1 MTPTDV
7 KELLKRLLVEE
18 SFPVDVVDIPPLR
31 NLEATYSTTEAR
43 IKDVINQWN
52 KDGKIHVLPP
62 GSPDI
67 MEFYTKTDASS
78 PAKELLEFVTI
89 EAFLE
94 SVIAEQ
100 ALPIRFSDGG
110 FRLIT
115 LAMDDPTPYPV
126 KILHGAFRLAKKA
139 GAELQSP
146 QLEKVA
152 NRFEV
157 LLKEKGVK
165 AKMFHRGFQLEKSAE
180 TDIPLSQVKKLAEQI
195 DTTFGI
201 NYVLNAYEYANRDKA
216 TQTGWTS
223 ANICVSL
230 WRFPRHGT

>member
-18 SFPVDVVDIPPLR
+18 SFPIDIVDMASLQD
-31 NLEATYSTTEAR
+31 LEAKYSTTEAR

-62 GSPDI
+62 GRPDI

-78 PAKELLEFVTI
+78 PAKELLDFLAI
-89 EAFLE
+89 EAFIA
-94 SVIAEQ
+94 SIIAERS
-100 ALPIRFSDGG
+100 LPIRFRDGG

-115 LAMDDPTPYPV
+115 FAADDPTHYPV
-126 KILHGAFRLAKKA
+126 KILHGGFRLGKRT
-139 GAELQSP
+139 GTEVQLP
-146 QLEKVA
+146 QLEKVV

-165 AKMFHRGFQLEKSAE
+165 AKMFHRGFQLEKDAE
-180 TDIPLSQVKKLAEQI
+180 TEIPLSTVKELAEQI

-201 NYVLNAYEYANRDKA
+201 NYVLNAYEYANSDDA
-216 TQTGWTS
+216 SETSWTGAS
-223 ANICVSL
+223 ICVSL
-230 WRFPRHGT
+230 WRFPRR

>member
-7 KELLKRLLVEE
+7 KELLKTLIVEE
-18 SFPVDVVDIPPLR
+18 CLPIDVVDLAPSQD
-31 NLEATYSTTEAR
+31 LEAKYSTTEAR

-62 GSPDI
+62 GRPGI
-67 MEFYTKTDASS
+67 MEFYVKTDAFS
-78 PAKELLEFVTI
+78 PAKELLEFSAI

-100 ALPIRFSDGG
+100 SLPIRFSDGG

-115 LAMDDPTPYPV
+115 LAADDRTHYPV
-126 KILHGAFRLAKKA
+126 RILHGGFRLAKRA
-139 GAELQSP
+139 GAQVQRP

-165 AKMFHRGFQLEKSAE
+165 AKMFHRGFQLEKSAAAE
-180 TDIPLSQVKKLAEQI
+180 IPLSKVKKLAEQI

-201 NYVLNAYEYANRDKA
+201 NYVLNAYRYADREEASD
-216 TQTGWTS
+216 TSWTS
-223 ANICVSL
+223 ASICVSL
-230 WRFPRHGT
+230 WRFPRR

>member
-18 SFPVDVVDIPPLR
+18 SFPIDIVDMASLQD
-31 NLEATYSTTEAR
+31 LEAKYSTTEAR

-62 GSPDI
+62 GRPDI

-78 PAKELLEFVTI
+78 PAKELLD
-89 EAFLE
+89 FLE
-94 SVIAEQ
+94 IETFIGSIIAEQ
-100 ALPIRFSDGG
+100 SLPIRFRDGG

-115 LAMDDPTPYPV
+115 FAADDSTHYPV
-126 KILHGAFRLAKKA
+126 KILHGGFRLAKKT
-139 GAELQSP
+139 GTEVQLP
-146 QLEKVA
+146 QLEKVV

-165 AKMFHRGFQLEKSAE
+165 AKMFHRGFQLEKDAE
-180 TDIPLSQVKKLAEQI
+180 TEIPLSKVKKLAEQI

-201 NYVLNAYEYANRDKA
+201 NYVLNAYEYANSDDA
-216 TQTGWTS
+216 SETSWTGAS
-223 ANICVSL
+223 ICVSL
-230 WRFPRHGT
+230 WRFPRR